1 MESSTASAWT
11 DPLPL
16 SLGLNLRFP
25 YQDPPAG
32 VLKGELTR
40 LSEENR
46 RLTETLAAVYEQY
59 GALER
64 QVAEMKATSSS
75 DKAASSPS
83 RKRKADSLETVST
96 DDAALD
102 PHGLN
107 CVESTSGEDDACKKP
122 RQEEVKVKISK
133 SYVRTSPTDTSLVVK
148 DGYQWRKYGQK
159 VTRDNPSPR
168 AYFRCSFAP
177 ACPVKKKVQR
187 SVEDRSILVATYEGV
202 HSHPHPSQ
210 AEAAVVSRPGGGAA
224 PCSPSVGSSGGTV
237 TLDLTSP
244 AMAHKG
250 GALMRETG
258 SVQFHD
264 LVQHMASS
272 LSRDPSFTSALAT
285 AISGRILGL

>member
-159 VTRDNPSPR
+159 VTRDNPSLGPT
-168 AYFRCSFAP
+168 SDAP
-177 ACPVKKKVQR
+177 SLRQTEPESSQSQVQR

-224 PCSPSVGSSGGTV
+224 PCSPSVGSSGE
-237 TLDLTSP
+237 P
-244 AMAHKG
+244 
-250 GALMRETG
+250 ETG